1 MNTGKQREM
10 KIIWLC
16 YGEIDSGKKAMA
28 AAAVIGE
35 IRVEV
40 VAKTSP
46 SVGARESLRAKWT
59 LKLYKRPSQP

>member
-46 SVGARESLRAKWT
+46 SVGARE
-59 LKLYKRPSQP
+59 